1 MEKDR
6 SFNLMIHQKKFFSF
20 LTILSI
26 SAFGLISCTPAF
38 KTTSELCVANSP
50 VTLVRTKT
58 TDNSEFKV
66 LANRTS
72 NDYKLYLED
81 ALNSFNNIQSK
92 ASDNTTSP
100 LTADEQAAVDFLL
113 TKANERMGYV
123 IENGTVVY
131 ASNPLDYME
140 SLLAATDP
148 DEVIQAFSD
157 AKQNI
162 AAAIKDDQ
170 SVCNYSNS
178 GIFFIIEDPTASPST
193 IVETAR
199 AQLELYFNPFDKEL
213 PDDVRQD
220 IIISFDESI
229 NELDINERRENNF
242 AGSTRT
248 TRDKF
253 NATGVSPLDVRSLS
267 INTDQSNQV
276 FGYDDIFLDS
286 KLGVFDIT
294 QYNRVCVL
302 KDDEGKTIFD
312 LNNRTIPVDCPEGS
326 ITREPQHESCKGTLD
341 TDIDDTK
348 NIEVHH
354 FDVVPGNE
362 LLTAVQRL
370 RIEIDYLNNEIRY
383 YASTFK
389 EAILRAEP
397 SNPDNPNPDTD
408 IIFNPTECEKA
419 AVKREMI
426 ALLPIAEQA
435 SSTLEPV
442 EFIDIYYDTTFERDE
457 NGEFRLDGNG
467 EAIVKLE
474 PVPIF
479 TFEGTEIPE
488 RK

>member
-26 SAFGLISCTPAF
+26 STFGLISCTPAF

-58 TDNSEFKV
+58 TDNTEFKV

-92 ASDNTTSP
+92 ASDDTTSP
-100 LTADEQAAVDFLL
+100 LTADEQTAVDFLL
-113 TKANERMGYV
+113 NKAKERMGYV
-123 IENGTVVY
+123 IENGNVVQ

-148 DEVIQAFSD
+148 DEIIQAFTD

-178 GIFFIIEDPTASPST
+178 GISFIIEDPTNST

-253 NATGVSPLDVRSLS
+253 NAIGVSPLDVRSLS

-302 KDDEGKTIFD
+302 IDDDGKTVFD
-312 LNNRTIPVDCPEGS
+312 TNNRTIPVDCPEES
-326 ITREPQHESCKGTLD
+326 ITREPQHESCKGILD

-348 NIEVHH
+348 KIEVHN

-370 RIEIDYLNNEIRY
+370 RIEVDYKNNEIRY

-389 EAILRAEP
+389 EAILRAVLAD
-397 SNPDNPNPDTD
+397 PDNPAPDTD

-419 AVKREMI
+419 AVKRDMI
-426 ALLPIAEQA
+426 ALLPIEEQA

-442 EFIDIYYDTTFERDE
+442 EFIDINYDTTFERDK
-457 NGEFRLDGNG
+457 NGEFLLDENN